1 MQFKTILFTLAA
13 FAPVFAAAAAAS
25 CDQCG
30 ECITACTTSNCPPG
44 SSDCDGWCAEFCS
57 SDLGCSC

>member
-1 MQFKTILFTLAA
+1 MQFKTLLFTIAA
-13 FAPVFAAAAAAS
+13 LAPVFVAAS

-30 ECITACTTSNCPPG
+30 ECVSTCTISNCPPG
-44 SSDCDGWCAEFCS
+44 SHECDGWCTDFCS